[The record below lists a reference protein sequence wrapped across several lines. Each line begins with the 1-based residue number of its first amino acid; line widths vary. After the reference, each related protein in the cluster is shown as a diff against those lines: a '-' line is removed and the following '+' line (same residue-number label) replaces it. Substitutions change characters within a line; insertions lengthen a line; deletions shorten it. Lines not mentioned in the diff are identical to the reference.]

1 MKKKIILASLF
12 AAVLALAL
20 PMMAFAAES
29 PTNTQTKTQAGV
41 TATLVGSSE
50 SIDNLVIESAS
61 ASNTVSGALGSQ
73 TLLGDYNVYFT
84 DGKTSD
90 FGTLTLSFP
99 ASGNT
104 AQVWEVHNGTLTK
117 GSDQTV
123 SNGTV
128 AATTTTLSEFAV
140 VSGTGSSSASGSS
153 SSSSTSPKTGAE
165 STTLIALMTIAS
177 LAGAAGVG
185 LVLRRKALQ
194 K

>member
-90 FGTLTLSFP
+90 FGTLTLS
-99 ASGNT
+99 
-104 AQVWEVHNGTLTK
+104 
-117 GSDQTV
+117 
-123 SNGTV
+123 
-128 AATTTTLSEFAV
+128 
-140 VSGTGSSSASGSS
+140 
-153 SSSSTSPKTGAE
+153 
-165 STTLIALMTIAS
+165 
-177 LAGAAGVG
+177 
-185 LVLRRKALQ
+185 LRRERKFKRRGLCCGAFGVFFHPVPY